1 MNENIKHQL
10 FLYAEAY
17 IGKNDAM
24 TPQEREAFE
33 AKLAASDELRS
44 EFENVIA
51 NMRMMANVP
60 KPQAPGMLAAKCLDS
75 PNQAPSRWMFHA
87 ARAGVLAVVAVVA
100 FVLGVWFQPE
110 PEAKQAFPLLLEKQV
125 QLISELEAS
134 IDENYKLAAGE
145 LTPWSAPIAKLKGA
159 TVQMAA
165 LYDKRPNDPVIARGL
180 SLAVANNIAVLQ
192 SLNEYIQSSDEIPD
206 FDFTAIQTAPQSA
219 I

>member
-1 MNENIKHQL
+1 MNENLKHQL

-24 TPQEREAFE
+24 TSQEREAFE
-33 AKLAASDELRS
+33 TQLAASDELRS
-44 EFENVIA
+44 EFENVKA
-51 NMRMMANVP
+51 NMLMMANAP
-60 KPQAPGMLAAKCLDS
+60 KPQAPAMLASKCLDA
-75 PNQAPSRWMFHA
+75 PNRAPSRWMFHA
-87 ARAGVLAVVAVVA
+87 ARAGVLAVVALIA
-100 FVLGVWFQPE
+100 FGLGIMFQPKPE
-110 PEAKQAFPLLLEKQV
+110 PKQPFPLLLEKQV
-125 QLISELEAS
+125 QLIAELEAN
-134 IDENYKLAAGE
+134 IDKNYKLAAGE

-165 LYDKRPNDPVIARGL
+165 LYDKRPNDLVIARGL

-192 SLNEYIQSSDEIPD
+192 SLNEYIQSSEEIPD